1 MDSSIHNM
9 IDHILISSKWRS
21 SVTNSR
27 ACPSADVGSGHQLLI
42 ANIRLR
48 LKARR
53 KLTAVKRYD
62 VGKLFDALVASQYE
76 AEVSKR
82 LAPIIDTI
90 QSEKSECTD
99 ETWEKVVT
107 AFNETSKDI
116 IGTLS
121 NKPAKEWLSSDTL
134 KLVEERRNLKPK
146 RRRTRRTGGTTITCA
161 GDKKTK
167 WKGQGDIFKEHL

>member
-1 MDSSIHNM
+1 MDSSIHTK

-27 ACPSADVGSGHQLLI
+27 AYPSADVGSDHQLLI
-42 ANIRLR
+42 ANIRLK

-62 VGKLFDALVASQYE
+62 VGKLSDPLVASQYE

-82 LAPIIDTI
+82 SALIIDTI
-90 QSEKSECTD
+90 KSEKSECID
-99 ETWEKVVT
+99 ETWEKVVI
-107 AFNETSKDI
+107 AFNETSKDV

-121 NKPAKEWLSSDTL
+121 NKPAKEWLSSDAL
-134 KLVEERRNLKPK
+134 KLVEERKNLK
-146 RRRTRRTGGTTITCA
+146 
-161 GDKKTK
+161 
-167 WKGQGDIFKEHL
+167 H